1 MFTKKSNI
9 DLKKSTAKIQ
19 DSKKDS
25 TARLRHLKTIL
36 GKFQLPVREH
46 NTDGE
51 GKVGQIYILLLA
63 PTPALVPH
71 LPRWW

>member
-36 GKFQLPVREH
+36 GKFQLQVREH
-46 NTDGE
+46 NTPGE

-63 PTPALVPH
+63 FSPPH